1 MPPTRGPS
9 AFLSIVT
16 NIHMPKNSYRDLVA
30 WQIAMDLV
38 DEIYRTVRAFPKD
51 ETYALS
57 LQMRKAA
64 MPTPCNIAEGHG
76 RFSLRDFRHFL
87 REARA
92 SGLELETEITIA
104 SCQRYIDVER
114 EAILLE
120 QTARVGQVINGLI
133 RHLGQRLR
141 DE

>member
-1 MPPTRGPS
+1 
-9 AFLSIVT
+9 
-16 NIHMPKNSYRDLVA
+16 MPKNSYRDLVA

-64 MPTPCNIAEGHG
+64 MSIPCNIAEGHG

-104 SCQRYIDVER
+104 SRQRYIDVER

>member
-1 MPPTRGPS
+1 
-9 AFLSIVT
+9 
-16 NIHMPKNSYRDLVA
+16 MPKNSYRDLVA
-30 WQIAMDLV
+30 WQMAMDLV
-38 DEIYRTVRAFPKD
+38 DEIYRTVLAFPKY

-64 MPTPCNIAEGHG
+64 MSTPCNIAEGHG

-104 SCQRYIDVER
+104 SRQRYIDVER

-120 QTARVGQVINGLI
+120 QTARES
-133 RHLGQRLR
+133 RR
-141 DE
+141 